1 MRKTNI
7 SNYNYVIVMA
17 KQTIQ
22 IRIDERISDLV
33 DSLVK
38 SRMFNTKSEAIR
50 YLLSLGVSSAID
62 LEKTME
68 KVNLLREMEKKGK
81 IPIELPGALKKFLN
95 ERDRFS

>member
-1 MRKTNI
+1 
-7 SNYNYVIVMA
+7 MA

-22 IRIDERISDLV
+22 IRIDERTGDLV

-50 YLLSLGVSSAID
+50 YLLFLGVSSAMD
-62 LEKTME
+62 LEETME
-68 KVNLLREMEKKGK
+68 KVSLLREMEKGGR
-81 IPIELPGALKKFLN
+81 IPIKLPGALKKFLN